1 MRQKQK
7 RQQKRDKVY
16 LSGPI
21 SSLPL
26 PEARRR
32 FLEAER
38 RMQREGWRTA
48 NPLRMRL
55 PVWLALHGGGK
66 RWGYPLCLALELL
79 WLALT
84 ADAILMLHGWQQ
96 SGGARAEHAL
106 AKALG
111 IIVLTERNDSER
123 KPRRRKRKDGKDTT
137 TRSAPTGTL
146 ATEGTQE

>member
-1 MRQKQK
+1 MKQKQK
-7 RQQKRDKVY
+7 RQRRDKVY

-55 PVWLALHGGGK
+55 PVWLALHGGR
-66 RWGYPLCLALELL
+66 RWGYRLCLALELL

-84 ADAILMLHGWQQ
+84 ADAILMLQGWQQ

-111 IIVLTERNDSER
+111 IVVLTEMPR
-123 KPRRRKRKDGKDTT
+123 KGK
-137 TRSAPTGTL
+137 GKK
-146 ATEGTQE
+146 GKV